1 MAGLLAELV
10 IDRVDIVFVA
20 SAVDFK
26 RLQKEDELSKV
37 RLPVDAQHVGQTHR
51 SSTQIAENDD
61 KQVDQVVKR
70 VSLMLPEILLRHLL
84 QSHTQTRRNLFVI
97 GLSKVYIDS
106 GLTLVVFL
114 LRDPILEA

>member
-10 IDRVDIVFVA
+10 IDRVNIVFVA

-26 RLQKEDELSKV
+26 RLQKEDKLSKV

-51 SSTQIAENDD
+51 SSTQIAQNDD

-70 VSLMLPEILLRHLL
+70 ASLVLPEILLRHLL

-97 GLSKVYIDS
+97 GLSTVNRIFV
-106 GLTLVVFL
+106 LTLAVFL
-114 LRDPILEA
+114 WRDPIL